1 MTLRLPRNPKR
12 GFTLVEVLMV
22 LALMGI
28 IGAVTIGL
36 LSSSVDETRFN
47 ETSAKLKHIRDAM
60 IGDVHIQETNTRTSF
75 GFLGDVGAI
84 PTTLQ
89 GIAGLVTNP
98 SLPAF
103 AVDQTVRFGI
113 GWNGPYLIGAPN
125 ADFTTDAWGRTI
137 VYSPAAVP
145 PTLTSLGA
153 DGAVGGTGLNEDI
166 TVTLPTE
173 LTTATLS
180 GFVCQSKGPFLNS
193 AQVELNYPNG
203 SAVLTQSEV
212 IVAPADKGYF
222 SFAAIP
228 FGVRSITIYVPS
240 KAAPTQ
246 TIGPVLMTIDHPNF
260 VVPCNLIDV
269 SP

>member
-1 MTLRLPRNPKR
+1 
-12 GFTLVEVLMV
+12 MV
-22 LALMGI
+22 VALMAI
-28 IGAVTIGL
+28 VGAVTIGL
-36 LSSSVDETRFN
+36 ISSSVDETRFN

-60 IGDVHIQETNTRTSF
+60 IGDVHIQEANTRTSF

-84 PTTLQ
+84 PTAITD
-89 GIAGLVTNP
+89 LVTNP
-98 SLPAF
+98 TLPAF

-125 ADFTTDAWGRTI
+125 EDFTTDAWGRAI
-137 VYSPAAVP
+137 VYAPAAVP
-145 PTLTSLGA
+145 ATLTSLGA
-153 DGAVGGTGLNEDI
+153 DGTTGGTGLNEDI
-166 TVTLPTE
+166 VVTLPTE
-173 LTTATLS
+173 LTTATVS
-180 GFVCQSKGPFLNS
+180 GFVCQSKGPFILS

-212 IVAPADKGYF
+212 LVAPADKGYF
-222 SFAAIP
+222 SFASVP